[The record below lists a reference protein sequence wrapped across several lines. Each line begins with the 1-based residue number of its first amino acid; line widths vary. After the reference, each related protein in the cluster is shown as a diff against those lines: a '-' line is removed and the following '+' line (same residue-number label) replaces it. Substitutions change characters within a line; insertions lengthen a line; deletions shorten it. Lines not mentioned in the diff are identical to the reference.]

1 MADGHLG
8 MSELV
13 EERPTPQAA
22 TTVAVARQPIFDRAE
37 SITGFEILYR
47 SLTGPFTD
55 AEGATSTVIVQ
66 SLADIGLE
74 RLVGD
79 SRAFINVTADFLLK
93 VRPLPMPPERVV
105 LELVGTHSADPE
117 LLGALRDA
125 RDAGFR
131 IALDGFRYVPGLEPL
146 LDLASVVKLDILAL
160 SGSALHKQV
169 TELRGRGLTLIALK
183 VESREEYDAC
193 RAMGFDGFQG
203 YFFAEPAVVSGPTA
217 PTHRLGALSELV
229 APGRQASFEE
239 IERVISQ
246 DAGLSHKLVRL
257 ASSAFVG
264 ARQHVSSVR
273 QALILLGTVAVRR
286 WAMLLALSGLT
297 DRPQHLLTVG
307 LVRARLC
314 ELLADAHP
322 LAVADRAFTVG
333 LFSVVDALLGKPM
346 QALLDE
352 LPFDSR
358 ITHALLD
365 RDGPEGRVLAAA
377 LAYER
382 GDFNDVARFGVALP
396 VVAGAYREALDFAE
410 SVAVQLTPA

>member
-1 MADGHLG
+1 
-8 MSELV
+8 MSALV
-13 EERPTPQAA
+13 EE
-22 TTVAVARQPIFDRAE
+22 TTNVAVARQPIFDRAE
-37 SITGFEILYR
+37 SIAGFEILYR

-79 SRAFINVTADFLLK
+79 ARAFINVTADFLLK

-131 IALDGFRYVPGLEPL
+131 IALDGFRLSPGLEPL
-146 LDLASVVKLDILAL
+146 LELAGVVKLDIRAL
-160 SGSALHKQV
+160 SGATLVKQV
-169 TELRGRGLTLIALK
+169 NELRHRGLVLIALK
-183 VESREEYDAC
+183 VETREEYEAC

-217 PTHRLGALSELV
+217 PTHRLGALTELI
-229 APGRQASFEE
+229 APDRQASFEE

-264 ARQHVSSVR
+264 TRTQVASVR

-314 ELLADAHP
+314 ELLAAAHP
-322 LAVADRAFTVG
+322 VAAPERAFTVG

-358 ITHALLD
+358 IRHALLD
-365 RDGPEGRVLAAA
+365 HDGPEGRLLAAV

-382 GDFNDVARFGVALP
+382 GDFNDVARYGVGLPAL
-396 VVAGAYREALDFAE
+396 AAAYREAIDWADG
-410 SVAVQLTPA
+410 VALQLAVS